1 MENSNN
7 PSGKKSNFGRRRFM
21 KGAAVTAGAFT
32 IVPRHV
38 IGKGYRAPSDTLNIA
53 GVGIGGMGKAN
64 LDHIKGENIVALCD
78 VDWKYSK
85 GPLMHILMQKNTG
98 TGERCMRKWEM
109 ILML

>member
-1 MENSNN
+1 MENSKN
-7 PSGKKSNFGRRRFM
+7 PSDKNPNLGRRRFM

-64 LDHIKGENIVALCD
+64 LDNIKGENIVALCD
-78 VDWKYSK
+78 VDWKYSQRTFDAYPNAK
-85 GPLMHILMQKNTG
+85 KYWDWRKMYELSLIHI
-98 TGERCMRKWEM
+98 
-109 ILML
+109 